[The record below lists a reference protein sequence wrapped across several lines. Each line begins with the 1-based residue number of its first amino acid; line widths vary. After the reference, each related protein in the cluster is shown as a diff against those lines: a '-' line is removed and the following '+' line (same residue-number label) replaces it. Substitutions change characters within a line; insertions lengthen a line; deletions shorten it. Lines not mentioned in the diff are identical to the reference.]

1 MPIGG
6 AALVLGTALIVLV
19 NELVETQ
26 AVHGNSSLASG
37 TMLAF
42 VPAAFFS
49 GLLSFLSPCTLPI
62 LPAYFAFSFQAKR
75 ERATSMSLAFF
86 LGLATTMTLLGAS
99 ATAVGGILLQYIRQL
114 TVMGGILIMMF
125 GAMSLVG
132 VGFAGLRIQIHPRA
146 TFAGSYLF
154 GATFA
159 LGWTTCIGPILG
171 ALLTL
176 LASQGLAV
184 LQGAVLAFL
193 YTLGLGIPLI
203 VMSTLL
209 RQLGADTTAWR
220 AIRGWG
226 CEVPVG
232 RLTMRIHST
241 GAFSGLMFLTLGYML
256 ASGQLAS
263 ITELAA
269 SSRLSMIVLNLDE
282 RLQQLL
288 GMS

>member
-1 MPIGG
+1 M
-6 AALVLGTALIVLV
+6 VLGALLIILV
-19 NELVETQ
+19 NELVETE
-26 AVHGNSSLASG
+26 AVHGNSSLASA

-49 GLLSFLSPCTLPI
+49 GLLSLLSPCTLPI

-75 ERATSMSLAFF
+75 EQATSMSLAFF

-99 ATAVGGILLQYIRQL
+99 ATAVGGILLQHVRQL
-114 TVMGGILIMMF
+114 TVIGGILIMMF

-132 VGFAGLRIQIHPRA
+132 IGFAGLRIQIPRRA
-146 TFAGSYLF
+146 TFASSYLF

-203 VMSTLL
+203 VVSTLL

-220 AIRGWG
+220 VIRGWG
-226 CEVPVG
+226 CDVPVG
-232 RLTMRIHST
+232 RLIVRLHST
-241 GAFSGLMFLTLGYML
+241 AAFSGLMFLTLGYML
-256 ASGQLAS
+256 ASGQLTS
-263 ITELAA
+263 ITEWAA
-269 SSRLSMIVLNLDE
+269 SSQLSMLVLNLDG